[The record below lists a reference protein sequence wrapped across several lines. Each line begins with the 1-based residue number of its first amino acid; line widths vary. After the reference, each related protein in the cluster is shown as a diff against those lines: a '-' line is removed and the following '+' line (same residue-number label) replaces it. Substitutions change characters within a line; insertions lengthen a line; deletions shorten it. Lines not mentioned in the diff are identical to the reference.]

1 VALAL
6 AAVDFGQ
13 GISNAWSSIATFVP
27 KLLAFLVI
35 MFIGWVIAKAIA
47 KAVGKV
53 LTRVGFDRVVERGG
67 INRMLA
73 GSPVDASGLIA
84 KLLYY
89 AILLITLQIAF
100 GVWGPNPVSAVL
112 TDIVNWLPSAVV
124 AVIIVVVAG
133 AIARAV
139 RDLLRGALGGLSY
152 GPLIGTIASVFVWGL
167 GLIAA
172 LNQIGVATTVTLPVL
187 ITVLATIGGIAVVG
201 VGGGLVRPMQAR
213 WDRWLNRAE
222 AELPQAKASS
232 QAYARGREDAA
243 RMGAAQQRRMP
254 AYPQG
259 ADPAHGGMPGRPH
272 GEAPHS
278 GMTGQPHGETPHSGM
293 PSRPHGEAPHGGMP
307 GQPHGEAPHG
317 GMPGRPPQGGSPR

>member
-1 VALAL
+1 MPGKGAVALQL

-35 MFIGWVIAKAIA
+35 MFIGWLIA

-73 GSPVDASGLIA
+73 GSPVDASGIIA

-100 GVWGPNPVSAVL
+100 GVWGPNPVSEVL
-112 TDIVNWLPSAVV
+112 RDIVNWLPSAVV

-139 RDLLRGALGGLSY
+139 RDLLRSALGGLSY

-187 ITVLATIGGIAVVG
+187 ITVLATIGGIAIVG

-222 AELPQAKASS
+222 AELPQAKAASD
-232 QAYARGREDAA
+232 AYARGKEDAA
-243 RMGAAQQRRMP
+243 RMGSARSDRMP

-259 ADPAHGGMPGRPH
+259 ASRGGM
-272 GEAPHS
+272 S
-278 GMTGQPHGETPHSGM
+278 GQLHDGS
-293 PSRPHGEAPHGGMP
+293 P
-307 GQPHGEAPHG
+307 GQ
-317 GMPGRPPQGGSPR
+317 PPQGGQPPRGGSPR

>member
-35 MFIGWVIAKAIA
+35 MFIGWLIAKAIA

-67 INRMLA
+67 FNRMLA
-73 GSPVDASGLIA
+73 NSPVDASGIIA

-100 GVWGPNPVSAVL
+100 GVWGPNPVSALL
-112 TDIVNWLPSAVV
+112 TDIVNWLPRAVV

-133 AIARAV
+133 AVARAV
-139 RDLLRGALGGLSY
+139 RDLLTRTLGSLSY
-152 GPLIGTIASVFVWGL
+152 GSLIGTIASVFIWGL

-187 ITVLATIGGIAVVG
+187 ITVLATIGGIAIVG

-222 AELPQAKASS
+222 SELPQAKAAFS
-232 QAYARGREDAA
+232 AYARGREDAA
-243 RMGAAQQRRMP
+243 RMAPSGRP

-259 ADPAHGGMPGRPH
+259 DSSRGGMSGQLEPEHSHGDTQGGMPR
-272 GEAPHS
+272 
-278 GMTGQPHGETPHSGM
+278 
-293 PSRPHGEAPHGGMP
+293 
-307 GQPHGEAPHG
+307 
-317 GMPGRPPQGGSPR
+317 